1 MSTQPFV
8 GTSTVEERLH
18 DPNVLWKSIARR
30 VAFTLR
36 SGLPGKIIAFDPTK
50 QYATVR
56 LMITENIVINEITN
70 PTAIPD
76 LQDVLVLF
84 PGDNNWAIT
93 FPSLV
98 GAECYVCFADMCI
111 NAWSTKGPAKDQGGS
126 PTMPQNQEVIRRHD
140 LSDGFAILSPRS
152 QPNVIQNFSTTA
164 LEIRSLDN
172 TVKIGMEES
181 GITVTTPAFQVLAQ
195 LLANSLATTQI
206 PTPSSTSSDHS
217 VPIVLNGVTYYMRL
231 SSAP

>member
-1 MSTQPFV
+1 MTTPFV
-8 GTSTVEERLH
+8 GTATVEERLH
-18 DPNVLWKSIARR
+18 DPNVLWKAIAKRT
-30 VAFTLR
+30 AQTLR
-36 SGLPGKIIAFDPTK
+36 SGLPGKIITFDAST

-56 LMITENIVINEITN
+56 LMITENIVINEVSS

-76 LQDVLVLF
+76 LQDVLILF

-111 NAWSTKGPAKDQGGS
+111 NAWSTNGPAKDQGGS
-126 PTMPQNQEVIRRHD
+126 PTMPQNQEVVRRHD

-152 QPNVIQNFSTTA
+152 QPNVIQNYSTTA

-172 TVKIGMEES
+172 TVKIALQSS
-181 GITVTTPAFQVLAQ
+181 GITVTTPEMTVNAQ
-195 LLANSLATTQI
+195 LLANILATKQ
-206 PTPSSTSSDHS
+206 TPFASSTSSDHS
-217 VPIVLNGVTYYMRL
+217 VPIVLNGITYYMRL
-231 SSAP
+231 STTP